1 MHRFGLFLYSFLKGE
16 EMDFKIIAVDFDGT
30 LCEDMWPKIGKLNLE
45 LFAYLK
51 AEQEKGNKIIL
62 WTCRKGRL
70 LEQAISKC
78 RRKGLIFDSVNENLP
93 EVLEWMGG
101 NSRKI
106 FAHEYID
113 DRNSKKIDLPF
124 VWKGSV

>member
-1 MHRFGLFLYSFLKGE
+1 
-16 EMDFKIIAVDFDGT
+16 MDFNIIAVDFDGT
-30 LCEDMWPKIGKLNLE
+30 LCEDKWPKIGKLNLE

-51 AEQEKGNKIIL
+51 EEQEKGNKIIL

-78 RRKGLIFDSVNENLP
+78 RRKGLIFDAVNENLS
-93 EVLEWMGG
+93 EVSEWMGG

-113 DRNSKKIDLPF
+113 DRNSKKFDLPF